1 MKRLTSKEVSRMM
14 EEVNQLAELTNP
26 VMPSAVRDEA
36 RKKLKAQGKTDAE
49 IDKLFADMDAAAQA
63 RLNPT
68 PEQRKAQV
76 ERDRLIQQAGGG
88 VAGEKA
94 ATERLK
100 NNPLRFLF
108 DIEARGR
115 ADVRT
120 KGREALRQLGD
131 GDIEKGLE
139 IFRAEQ
145 EKRNNTS
152 SSSPE
157 PSSSSSVPAGS
168 FNISPKG
175 STRRNEV
182 EAQIKRDNAAR
193 TDDQRVQPKQPVKQ
207 EKRYSFTAN
216 GQTYNMTKAEINSKY
231 DELRKNPTQAKAFG
245 IASNN
250 AIFKKPDASTVK
262 TGSSATLS
270 NAPKNDLARGSTPIV
285 VNRETSQRTSN
296 ALDKPVAGSMAQR
309 LQAIRAQQ
317 GRPQTPSAV
326 QSGVKKPVQ
335 SAASRALNTGS
346 LKDKQDA
353 MNTVNN
359 NYASSIDQLATD
371 MMIKN
376 IKKPKPA
383 VTPNQQSSIQ
393 QKVTQVKQPVQS
405 NAQSSAGSPSA
416 SERVAEIRAKADA
429 ARQLR
434 LQNMSP
440 AARRT
445 LQDIQNR
452 RTAARNR
459 AAGKTETPMRV
470 TTGSGA
476 NATTTTYAAGTSK
489 SDPNVAAEIKTTRN
503 LINKASGTPTGN
515 TIKTKVNPDSS
526 IKVTQK
532 RSPEA
537 TAKIKKSLD
546 I

>member
-1 MKRLTSKEVSRMM
+1 MM

-145 EKRNNTS
+145 EKRNNTD

-157 PSSSSSVPAGS
+157 PSSSSSSSNTVPAGS

-216 GQTYNMTKAEINSKY
+216 GQTYNMTKAEINAKY

-245 IASNN
+245 VASNN

-317 GRPQTPSAV
+317 GRSQTPSAV

-353 MNTVNN
+353 MDIVNN
-359 NYASSIDQLATD
+359 NYASSIDQKATD

-393 QKVTQVKQPVQS
+393 QKVEKVKQPVQP
-405 NAQSSAGSPSA
+405 NAQSSTSGLSA
-416 SERVAEIRAKADA
+416 RGTQAINQV
-429 ARQLR
+429 RQNA
-434 LQNMSP
+434 QANMSSDMQ
-440 AARRT
+440 AR
-445 LQDIQNR
+445 IQAMRDR
-452 RTAARNR
+452 RQKLRNQNQ
-459 AAGKTETPMRV
+459 GV
-470 TTGSGA
+470 
-476 NATTTTYAAGTSK
+476 
-489 SDPNVAAEIKTTRN
+489 
-503 LINKASGTPTGN
+503 PTGN

-526 IKVTQK
+526 IQVTQK

>member
-1 MKRLTSKEVSRMM
+1 MM

-145 EKRNNTS
+145 EKRNNTD

-157 PSSSSSVPAGS
+157 PSSSSSSSNTVPAGS

-193 TDDQRVQPKQPVKQ
+193 TDDQRVQP
-207 EKRYSFTAN
+207 RT
-216 GQTYNMTKAEINSKY
+216 
-231 DELRKNPTQAKAFG
+231 
-245 IASNN
+245 
-250 AIFKKPDASTVK
+250 
-262 TGSSATLS
+262 
-270 NAPKNDLARGSTPIV
+270 APKPQLTDQQKVRAEYDRLRNSTDPKERAQAVTYGRQMAAAGASKSNFSGYQSASDAQKNLPAPAART
-285 VNRETSQRTSN
+285 
-296 ALDKPVAGSMAQR
+296 SMAQR
-309 LQAIRAQQ
+309 LQAIRDMRAASQSRIAAQ
-317 GRPQTPSAV
+317 GGTPAT
-326 QSGVKKPVQ
+326 
-335 SAASRALNTGS
+335 SAA
-346 LKDKQDA
+346 
-353 MNTVNN
+353 
-359 NYASSIDQLATD
+359 
-371 MMIKN
+371 
-376 IKKPKPA
+376 KPTPKVAPPA
-383 VTPNQQSSIQ
+383 VNPNQQSSIQ
-393 QKVTQVKQPVQS
+393 QKVEKVKQPVQPK
-405 NAQSSAGSPSA
+405 AQSSTSGLSA
-416 SERVAEIRAKADA
+416 RGTQAINQV
-429 ARQLR
+429 RQNA
-434 LQNMSP
+434 QANMSSDMQ
-440 AARRT
+440 AR
-445 LQDIQNR
+445 IQAMRDR
-452 RTAARNR
+452 RQKLRNQNQ
-459 AAGKTETPMRV
+459 GV
-470 TTGSGA
+470 
-476 NATTTTYAAGTSK
+476 
-489 SDPNVAAEIKTTRN
+489 
-503 LINKASGTPTGN
+503 PTGN

-526 IKVTQK
+526 IQVTQK

>member
-1 MKRLTSKEVSRMM
+1 M

>member
-1 MKRLTSKEVSRMM
+1 MKRLTSKEVSKMM

-145 EKRNNTS
+145 EKRNNTD

-157 PSSSSSVPAGS
+157 PSSSSSSSSSNTVPAGS
-168 FNISPKG
+168 FNTSPKG

-193 TDDQRVQPKQPVKQ
+193 TDDQRVQP
-207 EKRYSFTAN
+207 RT
-216 GQTYNMTKAEINSKY
+216 
-231 DELRKNPTQAKAFG
+231 
-245 IASNN
+245 
-250 AIFKKPDASTVK
+250 
-262 TGSSATLS
+262 
-270 NAPKNDLARGSTPIV
+270 APKPQLTDQQKVRAEYDRLRNSTDPKERAQAVTYGRQMAAAGASKSNFSGYQSASDAQKNLPAPAART
-285 VNRETSQRTSN
+285 
-296 ALDKPVAGSMAQR
+296 SMAQR
-309 LQAIRAQQ
+309 LQAIRDMRAASQSRIAAQ
-317 GRPQTPSAV
+317 GGTPAT
-326 QSGVKKPVQ
+326 
-335 SAASRALNTGS
+335 SAA
-346 LKDKQDA
+346 
-353 MNTVNN
+353 
-359 NYASSIDQLATD
+359 
-371 MMIKN
+371 
-376 IKKPKPA
+376 KPTPKVAPPA
-383 VTPNQQSSIQ
+383 VNPNQQSSIQ
-393 QKVTQVKQPVQS
+393 QKVAKVKQPVQ
-405 NAQSSAGSPSA
+405 P
-416 SERVAEIRAKADA
+416 
-429 ARQLR
+429 
-434 LQNMSP
+434 
-440 AARRT
+440 
-445 LQDIQNR
+445 
-452 RTAARNR
+452 
-459 AAGKTETPMRV
+459 KTQTNQV
-470 TTGSGA
+470 
-476 NATTTTYAAGTSK
+476 
-489 SDPNVAAEIKTTRN
+489 
-503 LINKASGTPTGN
+503 PTGN
-515 TIKTKVNPDSS
+515 TIKTEVNPDSS

>member
-1 MKRLTSKEVSRMM
+1 MM

-145 EKRNNTS
+145 EKRNNTG

-157 PSSSSSVPAGS
+157 PSSSSSSSSSVPAGS
-168 FNISPKG
+168 FNASPKG

-216 GQTYNMTKAEINSKY
+216 GQTYNMTKAEINAKY

-245 IASNN
+245 VASNN

-371 MMIKN
+371 MMIKKIQQQRKN
-376 IKKPKPA
+376 NPV

-393 QKVTQVKQPVQS
+393 QKVEKVKQPVQP
-405 NAQSSAGSPSA
+405 NAQSSTSGLSA
-416 SERVAEIRAKADA
+416 RGTQAINQVRQNAQAKMSSDMQ
-429 ARQLR
+429 ARIQAMRDRRQELR
-434 LQNMSP
+434 NQN
-440 AARRT
+440 
-445 LQDIQNR
+445 Q
-452 RTAARNR
+452 
-459 AAGKTETPMRV
+459 GV
-470 TTGSGA
+470 
-476 NATTTTYAAGTSK
+476 
-489 SDPNVAAEIKTTRN
+489 
-503 LINKASGTPTGN
+503 PTGN

-532 RSPEA
+532 RSPEV

>member
-1 MKRLTSKEVSRMM
+1 MM

-145 EKRNNTS
+145 EKRNNTD

-157 PSSSSSVPAGS
+157 PSSSSSSSNTVPAGS

-193 TDDQRVQPKQPVKQ
+193 TDDQRVQPK
-207 EKRYSFTAN
+207 T
-216 GQTYNMTKAEINSKY
+216 
-231 DELRKNPTQAKAFG
+231 
-245 IASNN
+245 
-250 AIFKKPDASTVK
+250 
-262 TGSSATLS
+262 
-270 NAPKNDLARGSTPIV
+270 APK
-285 VNRETSQRTSN
+285 
-296 ALDKPVAGSMAQR
+296 
-309 LQAIRAQQ
+309 
-317 GRPQTPSAV
+317 PQ
-326 QSGVKKPVQ
+326 
-335 SAASRALNTGS
+335 L
-346 LKDKQDA
+346 
-353 MNTVNN
+353 
-359 NYASSIDQLATD
+359 TD
-371 MMIKN
+371 
-376 IKKPKPA
+376 
-383 VTPNQQSSIQ
+383 Q
-393 QKVTQVKQPVQS
+393 QKV
-405 NAQSSAGSPSA
+405 
-416 SERVAEIRAKADA
+416 RAEYDR
-429 ARQLR
+429 LR
-434 LQNMSP
+434 N
-440 AARRT
+440 
-445 LQDIQNR
+445 
-452 RTAARNR
+452 
-459 AAGKTETPMRV
+459 
-470 TTGSGA
+470 
-476 NATTTTYAAGTSK
+476 
-489 SDPNVAAEIKTTRN
+489 
-503 LINKASGTPTGN
+503 
-515 TIKTKVNPDSS
+515 
-526 IKVTQK
+526 
-532 RSPEA
+532 
-537 TAKIKKSLD
+537 
-546 I
+546 

>member
-1 MKRLTSKEVSRMM
+1 MKRLTSKEVSKMM

-68 PEQRKAQV
+68 PEQRKAQI

-115 ADVRT
+115 ADVRSQ
-120 KGREALRQLGD
+120 GREALRQLGD

-145 EKRNNTS
+145 EKRNNTG

-157 PSSSSSVPAGS
+157 PSSSSSSSVPAGS

-193 TDDQRVQPKQPVKQ
+193 TDDQRVQP
-207 EKRYSFTAN
+207 RTAPKPQLTDQQKVRAEYDRLRN
-216 GQTYNMTKAEINSKY
+216 STDPKERAQAVTYGRQMA
-231 DELRKNPTQAKAFG
+231 AAG
-245 IASNN
+245 ASNRN
-250 AIFKKPDASTVK
+250 FSGYQSASDAQK
-262 TGSSATLS
+262 NLP
-270 NAPKNDLARGSTPIV
+270 APAART
-285 VNRETSQRTSN
+285 
-296 ALDKPVAGSMAQR
+296 SMAQR
-309 LQAIRAQQ
+309 LQAIRDMRAASQSRIAAQ
-317 GRPQTPSAV
+317 GGTPATSAAKPTPKV
-326 QSGVKKPVQ
+326 APPAVNPNQQSSIQQKVAKVKQPVQ
-335 SAASRALNTGS
+335 PKTQPAASRVLNNTS
-346 LKDKQDA
+346 DKNRQDA

-359 NYASSIDQLATD
+359 NYASSIDQQATG
-371 MMIKN
+371 MMIRN
-376 IKKPKPA
+376 IKKPKP
-383 VTPNQQSSIQ
+383 
-393 QKVTQVKQPVQS
+393 KVS
-405 NAQSSAGSPSA
+405 
-416 SERVAEIRAKADA
+416 
-429 ARQLR
+429 
-434 LQNMSP
+434 
-440 AARRT
+440 
-445 LQDIQNR
+445 
-452 RTAARNR
+452 
-459 AAGKTETPMRV
+459 
-470 TTGSGA
+470 
-476 NATTTTYAAGTSK
+476 
-489 SDPNVAAEIKTTRN
+489 
-503 LINKASGTPTGN
+503 TGN

-526 IKVTQK
+526 IQVTQK
-532 RSPEA
+532 RNPEA

>member
-1 MKRLTSKEVSRMM
+1 MM

-115 ADVRT
+115 ADVRSQ
-120 KGREALRQLGD
+120 GREALRQLGD

-145 EKRNNTS
+145 EKRNNTG

-157 PSSSSSVPAGS
+157 PSSSSSSSVPAGS

-193 TDDQRVQPKQPVKQ
+193 TDDQRVQP
-207 EKRYSFTAN
+207 RT
-216 GQTYNMTKAEINSKY
+216 
-231 DELRKNPTQAKAFG
+231 
-245 IASNN
+245 
-250 AIFKKPDASTVK
+250 
-262 TGSSATLS
+262 
-270 NAPKNDLARGSTPIV
+270 APKPQLTDQQKVRAEYDRLRNSTDPKERAQAVTYGRQMAAAGASKSNFSGYQSASDAQKNLPAPAART
-285 VNRETSQRTSN
+285 
-296 ALDKPVAGSMAQR
+296 SMAQR
-309 LQAIRAQQ
+309 LQAIRDMRAASQSRIAAQ
-317 GRPQTPSAV
+317 GGTPAT
-326 QSGVKKPVQ
+326 
-335 SAASRALNTGS
+335 SAA
-346 LKDKQDA
+346 
-353 MNTVNN
+353 
-359 NYASSIDQLATD
+359 
-371 MMIKN
+371 
-376 IKKPKPA
+376 KPTPKVAPPA
-383 VTPNQQSSIQ
+383 VNPNQQSSIQ
-393 QKVTQVKQPVQS
+393 QKVARVKQPVSVQPKTQPVQS
-405 NAQSSAGSPSA
+405 KIQPTGVRNPTRGPLTVDDKVSGTSSTYQSGQ
-416 SERVAEIRAKADA
+416 R
-429 ARQLR
+429 
-434 LQNMSP
+434 M
-440 AARRT
+440 
-445 LQDIQNR
+445 
-452 RTAARNR
+452 
-459 AAGKTETPMRV
+459 
-470 TTGSGA
+470 SGA
-476 NATTTTYAAGTSK
+476 DSSLVRSMQSQIRSNQ
-489 SDPNVAAEIKTTRN
+489 V
-503 LINKASGTPTGN
+503 PTGN
-515 TIKTKVNPDSS
+515 TIQTKVNPDSS
-526 IKVTQK
+526 IQVTQK
-532 RSPEA
+532 RDPKV

>member
-1 MKRLTSKEVSRMM
+1 MKRLTSKEVSKMM

-94 ATERLK
+94 ATQRLK

-115 ADVRT
+115 ADVRSQ
-120 KGREALRQLGD
+120 GREALRQLGD

-145 EKRNNTS
+145 EKRKAS
-152 SSSPE
+152 DSSSPE
-157 PSSSSSVPAGS
+157 PSSSSSSSVPAGS

-193 TDDQRVQPKQPVKQ
+193 TNDQRVQP
-207 EKRYSFTAN
+207 RT
-216 GQTYNMTKAEINSKY
+216 
-231 DELRKNPTQAKAFG
+231 
-245 IASNN
+245 
-250 AIFKKPDASTVK
+250 
-262 TGSSATLS
+262 
-270 NAPKNDLARGSTPIV
+270 APKPQLTDQQKVRAEYDRLRNSTDPKERAQAVTYGRQMAAAGASKSNFSGYQSASDAQKNLPAPAQRMSI
-285 VNRETSQRTSN
+285 SQRI
-296 ALDKPVAGSMAQR
+296 
-309 LQAIRAQQ
+309 QAIRNIRA
-317 GRPQTPSAV
+317 A
-326 QSGVKKPVQ
+326 KP
-335 SAASRALNTGS
+335 AASTPA
-346 LKDKQDA
+346 
-353 MNTVNN
+353 
-359 NYASSIDQLATD
+359 ASTPAV
-371 MMIKN
+371 
-376 IKKPKPA
+376 KPA
-383 VTPNQQSSIQ
+383 ISPNQQSSLN
-393 QKVTQVKQPVQS
+393 KTVQS
-405 NAQSSAGSPSA
+405 GTSS
-416 SERVAEIRAKADA
+416 V
-429 ARQLR
+429 
-434 LQNMSP
+434 
-440 AARRT
+440 
-445 LQDIQNR
+445 
-452 RTAARNR
+452 RNPM
-459 AAGKTETPMRV
+459 KTNFQVDDKVSGTS
-470 TTGSGA
+470 TTYKPGQRMSGA
-476 NATTTTYAAGTSK
+476 DSSLVRSMQSQIRSNQ
-489 SDPNVAAEIKTTRN
+489 V
-503 LINKASGTPTGN
+503 PTGN

>member
-335 SAASRALNTGS
+335 SDASRALNTGS

-353 MNTVNN
+353 MDIVNK

-371 MMIKN
+371 MMIRN

>member
-1 MKRLTSKEVSRMM
+1 MKRLTSKEVSKMM

-145 EKRNNTS
+145 EKRNNTD

-157 PSSSSSVPAGS
+157 PSSSSSSSNTVPAGS

-193 TDDQRVQPKQPVKQ
+193 TNDQRVQP
-207 EKRYSFTAN
+207 RT
-216 GQTYNMTKAEINSKY
+216 
-231 DELRKNPTQAKAFG
+231 
-245 IASNN
+245 
-250 AIFKKPDASTVK
+250 
-262 TGSSATLS
+262 
-270 NAPKNDLARGSTPIV
+270 APKPQLTDQQKVRAEYDRLRNSTDPKERAQAVTYGRQMAAAGASKSNFSGYQSASDAQKNLPAPAART
-285 VNRETSQRTSN
+285 
-296 ALDKPVAGSMAQR
+296 SMAQR
-309 LQAIRAQQ
+309 LQAIRDMRAASQSRIAAQ
-317 GRPQTPSAV
+317 GGTPAT
-326 QSGVKKPVQ
+326 
-335 SAASRALNTGS
+335 SAA
-346 LKDKQDA
+346 
-353 MNTVNN
+353 
-359 NYASSIDQLATD
+359 
-371 MMIKN
+371 
-376 IKKPKPA
+376 KPTPKVAPPA
-383 VTPNQQSSIQ
+383 VNPNQQSSIQ
-393 QKVTQVKQPVQS
+393 QKVAKVKQPVQPKTQPVQPKVQPTGVRNPTRGPITVDDKVSGTS
-405 NAQSSAGSPSA
+405 NTYQSGQ
-416 SERVAEIRAKADA
+416 R
-429 ARQLR
+429 
-434 LQNMSP
+434 M
-440 AARRT
+440 
-445 LQDIQNR
+445 
-452 RTAARNR
+452 
-459 AAGKTETPMRV
+459 
-470 TTGSGA
+470 SGA
-476 NATTTTYAAGTSK
+476 DSSLVGSMQSQIRSNQ
-489 SDPNVAAEIKTTRN
+489 V
-503 LINKASGTPTGN
+503 PTGN
-515 TIKTKVNPDSS
+515 TIKTQVNPDSS
-526 IKVTQK
+526 IQVTQK
-532 RSPEA
+532 RDPKL

>member
-1 MKRLTSKEVSRMM
+1 MKRLTSKEVSKMM

-145 EKRNNTS
+145 EKRNNTD

-157 PSSSSSVPAGS
+157 PSSSSSSSNTVPAGS

-193 TDDQRVQPKQPVKQ
+193 TNDQRVQPKQPVKQ

-216 GQTYNMTKAEINSKY
+216 GQTYNMTKAEINAKY

-245 IASNN
+245 VASNN

-317 GRPQTPSAV
+317 GRSQTPSAV

-353 MNTVNN
+353 MDIVNN
-359 NYASSIDQLATD
+359 NYASSIDQKATD

-393 QKVTQVKQPVQS
+393 QKVEKVKQPVQP
-405 NAQSSAGSPSA
+405 NAQSSTSGLSA
-416 SERVAEIRAKADA
+416 RGTQAINQV
-429 ARQLR
+429 RQNA
-434 LQNMSP
+434 QANMSSDMQ
-440 AARRT
+440 AR
-445 LQDIQNR
+445 IQAMRDR
-452 RTAARNR
+452 RQKLRNQNQ
-459 AAGKTETPMRV
+459 GV
-470 TTGSGA
+470 
-476 NATTTTYAAGTSK
+476 
-489 SDPNVAAEIKTTRN
+489 
-503 LINKASGTPTGN
+503 PTGN

-526 IKVTQK
+526 IQVTQK

>member
-1 MKRLTSKEVSRMM
+1 MKRLTSKEVSKMM

-145 EKRNNTS
+145 EKRNNTD

-157 PSSSSSVPAGS
+157 PSSSSSSSNTVPAGS

-193 TDDQRVQPKQPVKQ
+193 TNDQRVQPKQSVKQ

-216 GQTYNMTKAEINSKY
+216 GQTYNMTKAEINAKY

-245 IASNN
+245 VASNN

-285 VNRETSQRTSN
+285 VNRETSQRISN

-317 GRPQTPSAV
+317 GRPQTPPAV

-335 SAASRALNTGS
+335 PE
-346 LKDKQDA
+346 
-353 MNTVNN
+353 V
-359 NYASSIDQLATD
+359 
-371 MMIKN
+371 
-376 IKKPKPA
+376 KKPV

-393 QKVTQVKQPVQS
+393 QKVEKVKQPVQP
-405 NAQSSAGSPSA
+405 NAQSSTSGLSA
-416 SERVAEIRAKADA
+416 RGTQAINQVRQNAQAK
-429 ARQLR
+429 
-434 LQNMSP
+434 MSP
-440 AARRT
+440 DMQAR
-445 LQDIQNR
+445 IQAMRDR
-452 RTAARNR
+452 RQKLRNQNQ
-459 AAGKTETPMRV
+459 GV
-470 TTGSGA
+470 
-476 NATTTTYAAGTSK
+476 
-489 SDPNVAAEIKTTRN
+489 
-503 LINKASGTPTGN
+503 PTGN
-515 TIKTKVNPDSS
+515 TIKTNVNPDSS

>member
-1 MKRLTSKEVSRMM
+1 MKRLTSKEVSKMM

-145 EKRNNTS
+145 EKRNNTD

-157 PSSSSSVPAGS
+157 PSSSSSSSNTVPAGS

-216 GQTYNMTKAEINSKY
+216 GQTYNMTKAEINAKY

-245 IASNN
+245 VASNN

-317 GRPQTPSAV
+317 GRSQTPSAV

-353 MNTVNN
+353 MDIVNN
-359 NYASSIDQLATD
+359 NYASSIDQKATD

-393 QKVTQVKQPVQS
+393 QKVEKVKQPVQP
-405 NAQSSAGSPSA
+405 NAQSSTSGLSA
-416 SERVAEIRAKADA
+416 RGTQAINQV
-429 ARQLR
+429 RQNA
-434 LQNMSP
+434 QANMSSDMQ
-440 AARRT
+440 AR
-445 LQDIQNR
+445 IQAMRDR
-452 RTAARNR
+452 RQKLRNQNQ
-459 AAGKTETPMRV
+459 GV
-470 TTGSGA
+470 
-476 NATTTTYAAGTSK
+476 
-489 SDPNVAAEIKTTRN
+489 
-503 LINKASGTPTGN
+503 PTGN

-526 IKVTQK
+526 IQVTQK

>member
-1 MKRLTSKEVSRMM
+1 MM

-26 VMPSAVRDEA
+26 VMPSGVRDEA
-36 RKKLKAQGKTDAE
+36 RKRLKAQGKTDAE

-100 NNPLRFLF
+100 NNPLGFLF

-115 ADVRT
+115 ADVRSQ
-120 KGREALRQLGD
+120 GREALRQLGD

-152 SSSPE
+152 SSSAE
-157 PSSSSSVPAGS
+157 PSSSSSSSVPAGS

-216 GQTYNMTKAEINSKY
+216 GQTYNMTKAEINAKY

-245 IASNN
+245 VASNN

-262 TGSSATLS
+262 TGNSATLS

-317 GRPQTPSAV
+317 GRSETSPTTQTKV
-326 QSGVKKPVQ
+326 QP
-335 SAASRALNTGS
+335 
-346 LKDKQDA
+346 
-353 MNTVNN
+353 
-359 NYASSIDQLATD
+359 ATT
-371 MMIKN
+371 
-376 IKKPKPA
+376 A
-383 VTPNQQSSIQ
+383 NQQSSIQ
-393 QKVTQVKQPVQS
+393 KKVAQVKQPVQS
-405 NAQSSAGSPSA
+405 NAQSSASGLSA
-416 SERVAEIRAKADA
+416 RGTQAINQVRQNAQAK
-429 ARQLR
+429 
-434 LQNMSP
+434 MSP
-440 AARRT
+440 DMQAR
-445 LQDIQNR
+445 IQAMRDR
-452 RTAARNR
+452 RQELRNQNQ
-459 AAGKTETPMRV
+459 GV
-470 TTGSGA
+470 S
-476 NATTTTYAAGTSK
+476 
-489 SDPNVAAEIKTTRN
+489 
-503 LINKASGTPTGN
+503 TGN

>member
-1 MKRLTSKEVSRMM
+1 MKRLTSKEVSKMM

-26 VMPSAVRDEA
+26 VMPSGVRDEA
-36 RKKLKAQGKTDAE
+36 RKRLKAQGKTDAE

-68 PEQRKAQV
+68 PEQRKAQI

-115 ADVRT
+115 ADVRSQ
-120 KGREALRQLGD
+120 GREALRQLGD

-145 EKRNNTS
+145 EKRNNTGS
-152 SSSPE
+152 SSSE

-216 GQTYNMTKAEINSKY
+216 GQTYNMTKAEINAKY

-245 IASNN
+245 VASNN

-262 TGSSATLS
+262 TDSSASLS

-317 GRPQTPSAV
+317 GRSQTSPTTQTKV
-326 QSGVKKPVQ
+326 QPATTANQQSSIQQKVARVKQPVSVQPKTQPVAATPVTPQ
-335 SAASRALNTGS
+335 SAASKVLNNTS
-346 LKDKQDA
+346 DKIRQDA

-376 IKKPKPA
+376 IKKPKTA
-383 VTPNQQSSIQ
+383 V
-393 QKVTQVKQPVQS
+393 
-405 NAQSSAGSPSA
+405 
-416 SERVAEIRAKADA
+416 
-429 ARQLR
+429 
-434 LQNMSP
+434 
-440 AARRT
+440 
-445 LQDIQNR
+445 
-452 RTAARNR
+452 
-459 AAGKTETPMRV
+459 
-470 TTGSGA
+470 
-476 NATTTTYAAGTSK
+476 
-489 SDPNVAAEIKTTRN
+489 
-503 LINKASGTPTGN
+503 TPTGN

-526 IKVTQK
+526 IQVTQK

-537 TAKIKKSLD
+537 TKKIKKSLD

>member
-1 MKRLTSKEVSRMM
+1 MM

-68 PEQRKAQV
+68 PEQRKAQI

-145 EKRNNTS
+145 EKRNNTG

-157 PSSSSSVPAGS
+157 PSSSSSSSSSNTVPAGS

-193 TDDQRVQPKQPVKQ
+193 TDDQRVQP
-207 EKRYSFTAN
+207 RT
-216 GQTYNMTKAEINSKY
+216 
-231 DELRKNPTQAKAFG
+231 
-245 IASNN
+245 
-250 AIFKKPDASTVK
+250 
-262 TGSSATLS
+262 
-270 NAPKNDLARGSTPIV
+270 APKPQLTDQQKVRAEYDRLRNSTDPKERAQAVTYGRQMAAAGASKSNFSGYQSASDAQKNLPAPAART
-285 VNRETSQRTSN
+285 
-296 ALDKPVAGSMAQR
+296 SMAQR
-309 LQAIRAQQ
+309 LQAIRDMRAASQSRIAAQ
-317 GRPQTPSAV
+317 GGTPAT
-326 QSGVKKPVQ
+326 
-335 SAASRALNTGS
+335 SAA
-346 LKDKQDA
+346 
-353 MNTVNN
+353 
-359 NYASSIDQLATD
+359 
-371 MMIKN
+371 
-376 IKKPKPA
+376 KPTPKVAPPA
-383 VTPNQQSSIQ
+383 VNPNQQSSIQ
-393 QKVTQVKQPVQS
+393 QKVEKVKQPVQPK
-405 NAQSSAGSPSA
+405 AQSSTSGLSA
-416 SERVAEIRAKADA
+416 RGTQAINQV
-429 ARQLR
+429 RQNA
-434 LQNMSP
+434 QANMSSDMQ
-440 AARRT
+440 AR
-445 LQDIQNR
+445 IQAMRDR
-452 RTAARNR
+452 RQKLRNQNQ
-459 AAGKTETPMRV
+459 GV
-470 TTGSGA
+470 
-476 NATTTTYAAGTSK
+476 
-489 SDPNVAAEIKTTRN
+489 
-503 LINKASGTPTGN
+503 PTGN

-526 IKVTQK
+526 IQVTQK

>member
-1 MKRLTSKEVSRMM
+1 MKRLTSKEVSKMM

-68 PEQRKAQV
+68 PEQRKAQI

-115 ADVRT
+115 ADVRSQ
-120 KGREALRQLGD
+120 GREALRQLGD

-145 EKRNNTS
+145 EKRNNTG

-157 PSSSSSVPAGS
+157 PSSSSSSSNTVPAGS

-193 TDDQRVQPKQPVKQ
+193 TDDQRVQP
-207 EKRYSFTAN
+207 RT
-216 GQTYNMTKAEINSKY
+216 
-231 DELRKNPTQAKAFG
+231 
-245 IASNN
+245 
-250 AIFKKPDASTVK
+250 
-262 TGSSATLS
+262 
-270 NAPKNDLARGSTPIV
+270 APKPQLTDQQKVRAEYDRLRNSTDPKERAQAVTYGRQMAAAGASKSNFSGYQSASDAQKNLPAPAART
-285 VNRETSQRTSN
+285 
-296 ALDKPVAGSMAQR
+296 SMAQR
-309 LQAIRAQQ
+309 LQAIRDMRAASQSRIAAQ
-317 GRPQTPSAV
+317 GGTPAT
-326 QSGVKKPVQ
+326 
-335 SAASRALNTGS
+335 SAA
-346 LKDKQDA
+346 
-353 MNTVNN
+353 
-359 NYASSIDQLATD
+359 
-371 MMIKN
+371 
-376 IKKPKPA
+376 KPTPKVAPPA
-383 VTPNQQSSIQ
+383 VNPNQQSSIQ
-393 QKVTQVKQPVQS
+393 QKVEKVKQPVQPK
-405 NAQSSAGSPSA
+405 AQSSTSGLSA
-416 SERVAEIRAKADA
+416 RGTQAINQV
-429 ARQLR
+429 RQNA
-434 LQNMSP
+434 QANMSSDMQ
-440 AARRT
+440 AR
-445 LQDIQNR
+445 IQAMRDR
-452 RTAARNR
+452 RQELRNQNQ
-459 AAGKTETPMRV
+459 GV
-470 TTGSGA
+470 
-476 NATTTTYAAGTSK
+476 
-489 SDPNVAAEIKTTRN
+489 
-503 LINKASGTPTGN
+503 PTGN
-515 TIKTKVNPDSS
+515 AIKTKVNSDSS
-526 IKVTQK
+526 IQVTQK
-532 RSPEA
+532 RNPEA

>member
-1 MKRLTSKEVSRMM
+1 MKRLTSKEVSKMM

-145 EKRNNTS
+145 EKRNNTN

-157 PSSSSSVPAGS
+157 SSSSSSSSSSNTVPAGS
-168 FNISPKG
+168 FNTSPKG

-193 TDDQRVQPKQPVKQ
+193 TDDQRVQP
-207 EKRYSFTAN
+207 RT
-216 GQTYNMTKAEINSKY
+216 
-231 DELRKNPTQAKAFG
+231 
-245 IASNN
+245 
-250 AIFKKPDASTVK
+250 
-262 TGSSATLS
+262 
-270 NAPKNDLARGSTPIV
+270 APKPQLTDQQKVRAEYDRLRNSTDPKERAQAVTYGRQMAAAGASKSNFSGYQSASDAQKNLPAPAART
-285 VNRETSQRTSN
+285 
-296 ALDKPVAGSMAQR
+296 SMAQR
-309 LQAIRAQQ
+309 LQAIRDMRAASQSRIAAQ
-317 GRPQTPSAV
+317 GGTPAT
-326 QSGVKKPVQ
+326 
-335 SAASRALNTGS
+335 SAA
-346 LKDKQDA
+346 
-353 MNTVNN
+353 
-359 NYASSIDQLATD
+359 
-371 MMIKN
+371 
-376 IKKPKPA
+376 KPTPKVAPPA
-383 VTPNQQSSIQ
+383 VNPNQQSSIQ
-393 QKVTQVKQPVQS
+393 QKVAKVKQPVQPKTQPVQPKVQPTGVRNPTRGPITVDDKVSGTS
-405 NAQSSAGSPSA
+405 NTYQSGQ
-416 SERVAEIRAKADA
+416 R
-429 ARQLR
+429 
-434 LQNMSP
+434 M
-440 AARRT
+440 
-445 LQDIQNR
+445 
-452 RTAARNR
+452 
-459 AAGKTETPMRV
+459 
-470 TTGSGA
+470 SGA
-476 NATTTTYAAGTSK
+476 DSSLVGSMQSQIRSNQ
-489 SDPNVAAEIKTTRN
+489 V
-503 LINKASGTPTGN
+503 PTGN
-515 TIKTKVNPDSS
+515 TIKTQVNPDSS
-526 IKVTQK
+526 IQVTQK
-532 RSPEA
+532 RDPKV

>member
-1 MKRLTSKEVSRMM
+1 MKRLTSKEVSKMM

-145 EKRNNTS
+145 EKRNNTD

-157 PSSSSSVPAGS
+157 PSSSSSSSNTVPAGS

-193 TDDQRVQPKQPVKQ
+193 TDDQRVQPK
-207 EKRYSFTAN
+207 T
-216 GQTYNMTKAEINSKY
+216 
-231 DELRKNPTQAKAFG
+231 
-245 IASNN
+245 
-250 AIFKKPDASTVK
+250 
-262 TGSSATLS
+262 
-270 NAPKNDLARGSTPIV
+270 APKPQLTDQQKVRAEYDRLRNSTDPKERAQAVTYGRQMAAAGASKSNFSGYQSASDAQKNLPAPAART
-285 VNRETSQRTSN
+285 
-296 ALDKPVAGSMAQR
+296 SMAQR
-309 LQAIRAQQ
+309 LQAIRDMRAASQSRIAAQ
-317 GRPQTPSAV
+317 GGTPAT
-326 QSGVKKPVQ
+326 
-335 SAASRALNTGS
+335 SAA
-346 LKDKQDA
+346 
-353 MNTVNN
+353 
-359 NYASSIDQLATD
+359 
-371 MMIKN
+371 
-376 IKKPKPA
+376 KPTPKVAPPA
-383 VTPNQQSSIQ
+383 VNPNQQSSIQ
-393 QKVTQVKQPVQS
+393 QKVAKVKQPVQPKTQPVQPKVQPTGVRNPTRGPITVDDKVSGTS
-405 NAQSSAGSPSA
+405 NTYQSGQ
-416 SERVAEIRAKADA
+416 R
-429 ARQLR
+429 
-434 LQNMSP
+434 M
-440 AARRT
+440 
-445 LQDIQNR
+445 
-452 RTAARNR
+452 
-459 AAGKTETPMRV
+459 
-470 TTGSGA
+470 SGA
-476 NATTTTYAAGTSK
+476 DSSLVGSMQSQIRSNQ
-489 SDPNVAAEIKTTRN
+489 V
-503 LINKASGTPTGN
+503 PTGN
-515 TIKTKVNPDSS
+515 TIKTQVNPDSS
-526 IKVTQK
+526 IQVTQK
-532 RSPEA
+532 RDPKV

>member
-1 MKRLTSKEVSRMM
+1 MKRLTSKEVSKMM

-68 PEQRKAQV
+68 PEQRKAQI

-115 ADVRT
+115 ADVRSQ
-120 KGREALRQLGD
+120 GREALRQLGD

-145 EKRNNTS
+145 EKRNNTG

-157 PSSSSSVPAGS
+157 PSSSSSSSNTVPAGS

-216 GQTYNMTKAEINSKY
+216 GQTYNMTKAEINAKY

-245 IASNN
+245 VASNN

-262 TGSSATLS
+262 TGNSATLS
-270 NAPKNDLARGSTPIV
+270 SAPKNDLARGSTPIV

-317 GRPQTPSAV
+317 GRSQTPSAV

-346 LKDKQDA
+346 LKDKQDS
-353 MNTVNN
+353 MDIVNN
-359 NYASSIDQLATD
+359 NYESSLNQIVVD
-371 MMIKN
+371 MMIKKN
-376 IKKPKPA
+376 RQRRK
-383 VTPNQQSSIQ
+383 T
-393 QKVTQVKQPVQS
+393 S
-405 NAQSSAGSPSA
+405 N
-416 SERVAEIRAKADA
+416 
-429 ARQLR
+429 
-434 LQNMSP
+434 
-440 AARRT
+440 
-445 LQDIQNR
+445 
-452 RTAARNR
+452 
-459 AAGKTETPMRV
+459 
-470 TTGSGA
+470 
-476 NATTTTYAAGTSK
+476 
-489 SDPNVAAEIKTTRN
+489 
-503 LINKASGTPTGN
+503 
-515 TIKTKVNPDSS
+515 
-526 IKVTQK
+526 
-532 RSPEA
+532 
-537 TAKIKKSLD
+537 
-546 I
+546 

>member
-1 MKRLTSKEVSRMM
+1 MKRLTSKEVSKMM

-145 EKRNNTS
+145 EKRNNTD

-157 PSSSSSVPAGS
+157 PSSSSSSSSSNTVPAGS
-168 FNISPKG
+168 FNTSPKG

-193 TDDQRVQPKQPVKQ
+193 TDDQRVQP
-207 EKRYSFTAN
+207 RT
-216 GQTYNMTKAEINSKY
+216 
-231 DELRKNPTQAKAFG
+231 
-245 IASNN
+245 
-250 AIFKKPDASTVK
+250 
-262 TGSSATLS
+262 
-270 NAPKNDLARGSTPIV
+270 APKPQLTDQQKVRAEYDRLRNSTDPKERAQAV
-285 VNRETSQRTSN
+285 TYGRQMAAAGAAKKNFSGYQSAADAKKNLPAPAQRTSI
-296 ALDKPVAGSMAQR
+296 AQR
-309 LQAIRAQQ
+309 LQAIRDMRAASQSRIAAQ
-317 GRPQTPSAV
+317 GGTPAT
-326 QSGVKKPVQ
+326 
-335 SAASRALNTGS
+335 SAA
-346 LKDKQDA
+346 
-353 MNTVNN
+353 
-359 NYASSIDQLATD
+359 
-371 MMIKN
+371 
-376 IKKPKPA
+376 KPTPKVAPPA
-383 VTPNQQSSIQ
+383 VNPNQQSSIQ
-393 QKVTQVKQPVQS
+393 QKVAKVKQPVQ
-405 NAQSSAGSPSA
+405 P
-416 SERVAEIRAKADA
+416 
-429 ARQLR
+429 
-434 LQNMSP
+434 
-440 AARRT
+440 
-445 LQDIQNR
+445 
-452 RTAARNR
+452 
-459 AAGKTETPMRV
+459 KTQTNQV
-470 TTGSGA
+470 
-476 NATTTTYAAGTSK
+476 
-489 SDPNVAAEIKTTRN
+489 
-503 LINKASGTPTGN
+503 PTGN
-515 TIKTKVNPDSS
+515 TIKTEVNPDSS

>member
-1 MKRLTSKEVSRMM
+1 MM

-145 EKRNNTS
+145 EKRNNTG

-157 PSSSSSVPAGS
+157 PSSSSSSSVPAGS

-193 TDDQRVQPKQPVKQ
+193 TDDQRVQP
-207 EKRYSFTAN
+207 RT
-216 GQTYNMTKAEINSKY
+216 
-231 DELRKNPTQAKAFG
+231 
-245 IASNN
+245 
-250 AIFKKPDASTVK
+250 
-262 TGSSATLS
+262 
-270 NAPKNDLARGSTPIV
+270 APKPQLTDQQKVRAEYDRLRNSTDPKERAQAVTYGRQMAAAGASKSNFSGYQSASDAQKNLPAPAART
-285 VNRETSQRTSN
+285 
-296 ALDKPVAGSMAQR
+296 SMAQR
-309 LQAIRAQQ
+309 LQAIRDMRAASQSRIAAQ
-317 GRPQTPSAV
+317 GGTPAT
-326 QSGVKKPVQ
+326 
-335 SAASRALNTGS
+335 SAA
-346 LKDKQDA
+346 
-353 MNTVNN
+353 
-359 NYASSIDQLATD
+359 
-371 MMIKN
+371 
-376 IKKPKPA
+376 KPTPKVAPPA
-383 VTPNQQSSIQ
+383 VNPNQQSSIK
-393 QKVTQVKQPVQS
+393 QKVAKVKQPVQPKTQPVQPKVQPTGVRNPTRGPLTVDDKVS
-405 NAQSSAGSPSA
+405 GTSSTYQSGQ
-416 SERVAEIRAKADA
+416 R
-429 ARQLR
+429 
-434 LQNMSP
+434 M
-440 AARRT
+440 
-445 LQDIQNR
+445 
-452 RTAARNR
+452 
-459 AAGKTETPMRV
+459 
-470 TTGSGA
+470 SGA
-476 NATTTTYAAGTSK
+476 DSSLVRSMQSQIRSNQ
-489 SDPNVAAEIKTTRN
+489 V
-503 LINKASGTPTGN
+503 PTGN
-515 TIKTKVNPDSS
+515 TIQTKVNPDSS
-526 IKVTQK
+526 IQVTQK
-532 RSPEA
+532 RDPKV

>member
-1 MKRLTSKEVSRMM
+1 MM

-68 PEQRKAQV
+68 PEQRKAQI

-145 EKRNNTS
+145 EKRNNTD

-157 PSSSSSVPAGS
+157 PSSSSSSSNTVPAGS

-193 TDDQRVQPKQPVKQ
+193 TDDQRVQP
-207 EKRYSFTAN
+207 RT
-216 GQTYNMTKAEINSKY
+216 
-231 DELRKNPTQAKAFG
+231 
-245 IASNN
+245 
-250 AIFKKPDASTVK
+250 
-262 TGSSATLS
+262 
-270 NAPKNDLARGSTPIV
+270 APKPQLTDQQKVRAEYDRLRNSTDPKERAQAVTYGRQMAAAGASKSNFSGYQSASDAQKNLPAPAART
-285 VNRETSQRTSN
+285 
-296 ALDKPVAGSMAQR
+296 SMAQR
-309 LQAIRAQQ
+309 LQAIRDMRAASQSRIAAQ
-317 GRPQTPSAV
+317 GGTPAT
-326 QSGVKKPVQ
+326 
-335 SAASRALNTGS
+335 SAA
-346 LKDKQDA
+346 
-353 MNTVNN
+353 
-359 NYASSIDQLATD
+359 
-371 MMIKN
+371 
-376 IKKPKPA
+376 KPTPKVAPPA
-383 VTPNQQSSIQ
+383 VNPNQQSSIQ
-393 QKVTQVKQPVQS
+393 QKVEKVKQPVQPK
-405 NAQSSAGSPSA
+405 AQSSTSGLSA
-416 SERVAEIRAKADA
+416 RGTQAINQV
-429 ARQLR
+429 RQNA
-434 LQNMSP
+434 QANMSSDMQ
-440 AARRT
+440 AR
-445 LQDIQNR
+445 IQAMRDR
-452 RTAARNR
+452 RQKLRNQNQ
-459 AAGKTETPMRV
+459 GV
-470 TTGSGA
+470 
-476 NATTTTYAAGTSK
+476 
-489 SDPNVAAEIKTTRN
+489 
-503 LINKASGTPTGN
+503 PTGN

-526 IKVTQK
+526 IQVTQK

>member
-1 MKRLTSKEVSRMM
+1 MKRLTSKEVSKMM

-145 EKRNNTS
+145 EKRNNTG

-157 PSSSSSVPAGS
+157 PSSSSSSSSSNTVPAGS

-193 TDDQRVQPKQPVKQ
+193 TDDQRVQP
-207 EKRYSFTAN
+207 RT
-216 GQTYNMTKAEINSKY
+216 
-231 DELRKNPTQAKAFG
+231 
-245 IASNN
+245 
-250 AIFKKPDASTVK
+250 
-262 TGSSATLS
+262 
-270 NAPKNDLARGSTPIV
+270 APKPQLTDQQKVRAEYDRLRNSTDPKERAQAVTYGRQMAAAGASKSNFSGYQSASDAQKNLPAPAART
-285 VNRETSQRTSN
+285 
-296 ALDKPVAGSMAQR
+296 SMAQR
-309 LQAIRAQQ
+309 LQAIRDMRAASQSRIAAQ
-317 GRPQTPSAV
+317 GGTPAT
-326 QSGVKKPVQ
+326 
-335 SAASRALNTGS
+335 SAA
-346 LKDKQDA
+346 
-353 MNTVNN
+353 
-359 NYASSIDQLATD
+359 
-371 MMIKN
+371 
-376 IKKPKPA
+376 KPTPKVAPPA
-383 VTPNQQSSIQ
+383 VNPNQQSSIQ
-393 QKVTQVKQPVQS
+393 QKVAKVKQPVQ
-405 NAQSSAGSPSA
+405 P
-416 SERVAEIRAKADA
+416 
-429 ARQLR
+429 
-434 LQNMSP
+434 
-440 AARRT
+440 
-445 LQDIQNR
+445 
-452 RTAARNR
+452 
-459 AAGKTETPMRV
+459 KTQTNQV
-470 TTGSGA
+470 
-476 NATTTTYAAGTSK
+476 
-489 SDPNVAAEIKTTRN
+489 
-503 LINKASGTPTGN
+503 PTGD

-526 IKVTQK
+526 IQVTQK
-532 RSPEA
+532 RDPKV

>member
-1 MKRLTSKEVSRMM
+1 MKRLTSKEVSKMM

-145 EKRNNTS
+145 EKRNNTD

-157 PSSSSSVPAGS
+157 PSSSSSSSNTVPAGS

-216 GQTYNMTKAEINSKY
+216 GQTYNMTKAEINAKY

-245 IASNN
+245 VASNN

-262 TGSSATLS
+262 TGNSATLS

-285 VNRETSQRTSN
+285 VNRETSQRISN

-317 GRPQTPSAV
+317 GRSETSPTTQTKV
-326 QSGVKKPVQ
+326 QP
-335 SAASRALNTGS
+335 
-346 LKDKQDA
+346 
-353 MNTVNN
+353 
-359 NYASSIDQLATD
+359 ATT
-371 MMIKN
+371 
-376 IKKPKPA
+376 A
-383 VTPNQQSSIQ
+383 NQQSSIQ
-393 QKVTQVKQPVQS
+393 QKVDKVKQPVEPKTQS
-405 NAQSSAGSPSA
+405 ATGSSLG
-416 SERVAEIRAKADA
+416 SERVAAIRARAAA
-429 ARQLR
+429 ARER
-434 LQNMSP
+434 AMQNASP
-440 AARRT
+440 SARRT
-445 LQDIQNR
+445 IQDLQDR
-452 RTAARNR
+452 RNATRNQAQGNLGR
-459 AAGKTETPMRV
+459 PMIV
-470 TTGSGA
+470 TKGSGA
-476 NATTTTYAAGTSK
+476 NATTRTYAAGTSK
-489 SDPNVAAEIKTTRN
+489 SNPNLAAEIKNARN
-503 LINKASGTPTGN
+503 LIKTGSGIPTGN
-515 TIKTKVNPDSS
+515 TVKTAVNPDSS
-526 IKVTQK
+526 LRVTQK
-532 RSPEA
+532 RNPEA

>member
-1 MKRLTSKEVSRMM
+1 MM

-145 EKRNNTS
+145 EKRNNTD

-157 PSSSSSVPAGS
+157 PSSSSSSSNTVPAGS

-193 TDDQRVQPKQPVKQ
+193 TDDQRVQPK
-207 EKRYSFTAN
+207 T
-216 GQTYNMTKAEINSKY
+216 
-231 DELRKNPTQAKAFG
+231 
-245 IASNN
+245 
-250 AIFKKPDASTVK
+250 
-262 TGSSATLS
+262 
-270 NAPKNDLARGSTPIV
+270 APKPQLTDQQKVRAEYDRLRNSTDPKERAQAVTYGRQMAAAGASKSNFSGYQSASDAQKNLPAPAART
-285 VNRETSQRTSN
+285 
-296 ALDKPVAGSMAQR
+296 SMAQR
-309 LQAIRAQQ
+309 LQAIRDMRAASQSRIAAQ
-317 GRPQTPSAV
+317 GGTPAT
-326 QSGVKKPVQ
+326 
-335 SAASRALNTGS
+335 SAA
-346 LKDKQDA
+346 
-353 MNTVNN
+353 
-359 NYASSIDQLATD
+359 
-371 MMIKN
+371 
-376 IKKPKPA
+376 KPTPKVAPPA
-383 VTPNQQSSIQ
+383 VNPNQQSSIQ
-393 QKVTQVKQPVQS
+393 QKVAKVKQPVQPKTQPVQPKVQPTGVRNPTRGPITVDDKVSGTS
-405 NAQSSAGSPSA
+405 NTYQSGQ
-416 SERVAEIRAKADA
+416 R
-429 ARQLR
+429 
-434 LQNMSP
+434 M
-440 AARRT
+440 
-445 LQDIQNR
+445 
-452 RTAARNR
+452 
-459 AAGKTETPMRV
+459 
-470 TTGSGA
+470 SGA
-476 NATTTTYAAGTSK
+476 DSSLVGSMQSQIRSNQ
-489 SDPNVAAEIKTTRN
+489 V
-503 LINKASGTPTGN
+503 PTGN
-515 TIKTKVNPDSS
+515 TIKTQVNPDSS
-526 IKVTQK
+526 IQVTQK
-532 RSPEA
+532 RDPKV

>member
-1 MKRLTSKEVSRMM
+1 MM

-115 ADVRT
+115 ADVRSQ
-120 KGREALRQLGD
+120 GREALRQLGD

-145 EKRNNTS
+145 EKRNNTN

-157 PSSSSSVPAGS
+157 PSSSSSNTVPAGS

-193 TDDQRVQPKQPVKQ
+193 TNDQRVQP
-207 EKRYSFTAN
+207 RT
-216 GQTYNMTKAEINSKY
+216 
-231 DELRKNPTQAKAFG
+231 
-245 IASNN
+245 
-250 AIFKKPDASTVK
+250 
-262 TGSSATLS
+262 
-270 NAPKNDLARGSTPIV
+270 APKPQLTDQQKVRAEYDRLRNSTDPKERAQAVTYGRQMAAAGASKSNFSGYQSASDAQKNLPAPAART
-285 VNRETSQRTSN
+285 
-296 ALDKPVAGSMAQR
+296 SMAQR
-309 LQAIRAQQ
+309 LQAIRDMRAASQSRIAAQ
-317 GRPQTPSAV
+317 GGTPAT
-326 QSGVKKPVQ
+326 
-335 SAASRALNTGS
+335 SAA
-346 LKDKQDA
+346 
-353 MNTVNN
+353 
-359 NYASSIDQLATD
+359 
-371 MMIKN
+371 
-376 IKKPKPA
+376 KPTPKVAPPA
-383 VTPNQQSSIQ
+383 VNPNQQSSIQ
-393 QKVTQVKQPVQS
+393 QKVARVKQPVQS
-405 NAQSSAGSPSA
+405 
-416 SERVAEIRAKADA
+416 
-429 ARQLR
+429 
-434 LQNMSP
+434 
-440 AARRT
+440 
-445 LQDIQNR
+445 
-452 RTAARNR
+452 
-459 AAGKTETPMRV
+459 KTPTNQV
-470 TTGSGA
+470 
-476 NATTTTYAAGTSK
+476 
-489 SDPNVAAEIKTTRN
+489 
-503 LINKASGTPTGN
+503 PTGN

-526 IKVTQK
+526 IQVTQK
-532 RSPEA
+532 RNPEA